1 MTLTTRTVSA
11 TTGSRPTSRSIP
23 DDVVD
28 ILVDRT
34 KAAPSQHSTIDIWL
48 NGGAIGRVGESETA
62 FRGRRNRYVINPEA
76 NWEHEEDDEA
86 NVSWTRGV
94 LAALEPHAA
103 GGAYLNFPG
112 FLEEGQ
118 TLVRAS
124 HGSNYPRL
132 QALKQRLD
140 PENLFRRNAN
150 IEPENQD

>member
-1 MTLTTRTVSA
+1 M
-11 TTGSRPTSRSIP
+11 
-23 DDVVD
+23 
-28 ILVDRT
+28 
-34 KAAPSQHSTIDIWL
+34 
-48 NGGAIGRVGESETA
+48 
-62 FRGRRNRYVINPEA
+62 
-76 NWEHEEDDEA
+76 
-86 NVSWTRGV
+86 SWTRGV

-150 IEPENQD
+150 IEPEVQD